1 MSSQS
6 IELANQ
12 LEQEVEEHN
21 DLVKKIE
28 AKKEL
33 IGKLQTDIVQ
43 LAMKEAKEQKES
55 GEACPA

>member
-21 DLVKKIE
+21 GLVKALE
-28 AKKEL
+28 AKKEI

-43 LAMKEAKEQKES
+43 LAIQEAKESKES
-55 GEACPA
+55 NDACTV

>member
-21 DLVKKIE
+21 DLVKKLE
-28 AKKEL
+28 AKKEI

-43 LAMKEAKEQKES
+43 LAIQEAKESKETND
-55 GEACPA
+55 ACPA